1 MKRTAIRSIVILLLF
16 SILLPYLPACSK
28 KPQKF
33 EISWFEYFDT
43 FSTLTVYTDSQE
55 QFDEY
60 ASLCQSMLEEY
71 HQLLDI
77 YHDYEGIVN
86 LKAINDTASREAI
99 AIDPKL
105 GEFLSFGKE
114 MHRLTDGYTNIAMG
128 SVLSLWHN
136 ARMNKVLPKNEALI
150 EANEHVN
157 IDDLVLSENQ
167 ASVRKNDEDL
177 RIDAGAIGKGFVAEK
192 IAERLKLS
200 GCHTF
205 LLNLGG
211 NTVSGGTKPDG
222 APWIVGIENPT
233 NHEELNLSVKLSNA
247 SLVTSGSYQR
257 YFTVNERNYH
267 HIIHKDTLYPENYC
281 VSVSVLHRDSG
292 IADALS
298 TALFCM
304 NVEDGKKLL
313 QKIEKAEALWMFP
326 DGSVQ
331 TTDGFMNYV
340 NTEK

>member
-1 MKRTAIRSIVILLLF
+1 MKPTATRLIVILLLF
-16 SILLPYLPACSK
+16 SILLTCLPACSK
-28 KPQKF
+28 RQKKF
-33 EISWFEYFDT
+33 EASWFEYFDT
-43 FSTLTVYTDSQE
+43 FSTLTAYAESQE

-60 ASLCQSMLEEY
+60 ANLCQSMLEKY

-86 LKAINDTASREAI
+86 LKTINNSSSPKSI

-136 ARMNKVLPKNEALI
+136 ARKNQTLPENEALI
-150 EANEHVN
+150 EANDHVN
-157 IDDLVLSENQ
+157 IDDLVLSEDK
-167 ASVRKNDEDL
+167 ASVQKNDARL
-177 RIDAGAIGKGFVAEK
+177 QIDAGALGKGFVAQK
-192 IAERLKLS
+192 IAETLKFS

-211 NTVSGGTKPDG
+211 NTVSGGIKPDG
-222 APWIVGIENPT
+222 TPWLVGIENPT
-233 NHEELNLSVKLSNA
+233 NNETPNLSVKLSNA

-267 HIIHKDTLYPENYC
+267 HIIHKDTLHPESYC
-281 VSVSVLHRDSG
+281 LSVSVLHRDSG

-304 NVEDGKKLL
+304 TVEDGKKLL
-313 QKIEKAEALWMFP
+313 QEIDDAEALWLFP
-326 DGSVQ
+326 DGSIK
-331 TTDGFMNYV
+331 TTDGFMNHV
-340 NTEK
+340 QTEK